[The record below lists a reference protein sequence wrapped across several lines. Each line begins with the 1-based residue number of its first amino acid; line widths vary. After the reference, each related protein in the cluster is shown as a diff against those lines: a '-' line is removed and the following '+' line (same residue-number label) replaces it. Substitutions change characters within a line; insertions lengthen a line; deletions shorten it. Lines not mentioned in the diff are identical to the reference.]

1 MRGRVGRNT
10 TQTGTKMARAE
21 KEAKGVPGLESRD
34 HRAEVCK
41 ECGRVARGRAARGDR
56 VGRSRGTRG
65 PVLEA
70 R

>member
-1 MRGRVGRNT
+1 
-10 TQTGTKMARAE
+10 MARAE